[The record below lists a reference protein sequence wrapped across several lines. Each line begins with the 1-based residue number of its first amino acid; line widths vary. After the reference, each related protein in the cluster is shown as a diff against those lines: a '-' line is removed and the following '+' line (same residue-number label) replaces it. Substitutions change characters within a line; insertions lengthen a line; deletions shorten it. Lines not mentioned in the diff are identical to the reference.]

1 MRVEE
6 MTLPRI
12 GGGFAVDHV
21 SFTLRKGEILGLYG
35 LVGAGRTELFEC
47 LCGCAKEA
55 TGEIYL
61 EGRKLSSRSIE
72 DRIADGIIL
81 VPEDRQGEGLVQ
93 TMSVAG
99 NIVLSSLK
107 NYLSGFFLSERKE
120 RKAIAAQVSD
130 IRIKVSNPK
139 NLISSLSGGNQ
150 QKVVISRTLLTHPRI
165 LLLDEPTRGIDV
177 GAKAEIFQIVNNL
190 ARQGY
195 GIIFVSTELKE
206 VIAVSD
212 RILVMS
218 KGKITGEFTKEEATE
233 EALVAASAVGHTSK

>member
-1 MRVEE
+1 
-6 MTLPRI
+6 
-12 GGGFAVDHV
+12 
-21 SFTLRKGEILGLYG
+21 
-35 LVGAGRTELFEC
+35 
-47 LCGCAKEA
+47 
-55 TGEIYL
+55 
-61 EGRKLSSRSIE
+61 
-72 DRIADGIIL
+72 
-81 VPEDRQGEGLVQ
+81 
-93 TMSVAG
+93 MSVAG

>member
-1 MRVEE
+1 M
-6 MTLPRI
+6 
-12 GGGFAVDHV
+12 
-21 SFTLRKGEILGLYG
+21 
-35 LVGAGRTELFEC
+35 LF
-47 LCGCAKEA
+47 
-55 TGEIYL
+55 
-61 EGRKLSSRSIE
+61 RS
-72 DRIADGIIL
+72 
-81 VPEDRQGEGLVQ
+81 
-93 TMSVAG
+93 AG

-107 NYLSGFFLSERKE
+107 NYLFGFFLSERKE
-120 RKAIAAQVSD
+120 RKAIADQISD

-150 QKVVISRTLLTHPRI
+150 QKVVISRTLLTRPQI

-233 EALVAASAVGHTSK
+233 EALVALTRSEERRVGKECRSRWSPYH